1 MNVKNDSDIMDFV
14 TMEKYYNDIID
25 NMRINLKTA
34 EERIKRL
41 QHSEFKLEAD
51 IEDLKYKLNQIK
63 KIINESNHTLS
74 GKQETIP
81 GFLLEH

>member
-1 MNVKNDSDIMDFV
+1 
-14 TMEKYYNDIID
+14 MEKYYNDIID

-63 KIINESNHTLS
+63 NN
-74 GKQETIP
+74 
-81 GFLLEH
+81 

>member
-1 MNVKNDSDIMDFV
+1 MSSFKTDSVKIDSFKTDSVKIDSDTMDFI
-14 TMEKYYNDIID
+14 TMEKYYNGIID

-63 KIINESNHTLS
+63 NN
-74 GKQETIP
+74 
-81 GFLLEH
+81 